1 MQRGWVGDVA
11 DLFFF
16 WISKAAS
23 RHNCSSKL
31 GKFCSRFVV
40 GWASLRGLA
49 GSGAAKI
56 RHLFGLWKGFEG
68 NVWKQRWFKHP
79 HAGIA
84 VHRCITCMGILYEI
98 TENDNLILPFF
109 TSLSS
114 LLCRC
119 SCGGCSCH
127 SLCRHFSFP
136 QGYRWHPLW
145 LMCQRYWSQ
154 CHSI

>member
-1 MQRGWVGDVA
+1 MPYFALLKNQCVSKYSILLTNHYVFPSHTHWWAFSRA
-11 DLFFF
+11 DTLL
-16 WISKAAS
+16 A
-23 RHNCSSKL
+23 KL
-31 GKFCSRFVV
+31 AIFIET
-40 GWASLRGLA
+40 
-49 GSGAAKI
+49 AK
-56 RHLFGLWKGFEG
+56 
-68 NVWKQRWFKHP
+68 KHP

-154 CHSI
+154 CHLI

>member
-1 MQRGWVGDVA
+1 MSTVERLGGFWWCKCKLFILHKEFEESMFEVSAKRVCMITLLSLSHFMQKTR
-11 DLFFF
+11 
-16 WISKAAS
+16 
-23 RHNCSSKL
+23 
-31 GKFCSRFVV
+31 
-40 GWASLRGLA
+40 
-49 GSGAAKI
+49 
-56 RHLFGLWKGFEG
+56 
-68 NVWKQRWFKHP
+68 KQRLFKHP
-79 HAGIA
+79 HAGMA
-84 VHRCITCMGILYEI
+84 AHRCITCMGILYEI

>member
-1 MQRGWVGDVA
+1 MFKQVW
-11 DLFFF
+11 
-16 WISKAAS
+16 
-23 RHNCSSKL
+23 H
-31 GKFCSRFVV
+31 CSRFVV

-49 GSGAAKI
+49 GSGDSKV
-56 RHLFGLWKGFEG
+56 RDLFGLRKDFGESMCEVG
-68 NVWKQRWFKHP
+68 ATRVCMITLLSLSHSMQKARKQRRFKHP